1 MYIMENKEKYMTKTH
16 TFELFPNS
24 EFDFDLLPQFSN
36 EHGVSYHIDF
46 DDGYIITFSSDN
58 LDHLQEVSDQLSFLE
73 QTTIS

>member
-1 MYIMENKEKYMTKTH
+1 MTKNYS
-16 TFELFPNS
+16 FELSPNS
-24 EFDFDLLPQFSN
+24 EFAFDLLPQFSN

>member
-1 MYIMENKEKYMTKTH
+1 MTKTYS
-16 TFELFPNS
+16 FELSPNS
-24 EFDFDLLPQFSN
+24 EF
-36 EHGVSYHIDF
+36 DF

>member
-1 MYIMENKEKYMTKTH
+1 MTKNYS
-16 TFELFPNS
+16 FELSPNS

-58 LDHLQEVSDQLSFLE
+58 LDHLQEVSDQFSFLE